1 LRFLSLARLALLTAA
16 VATFVFPGSASAA
29 HIQCG
34 DTITH
39 DTTLDSNLS
48 CSGVGLTI
56 GAAVTVDFAGHVL
69 HGAGGGVGV
78 MLGYPAPSDFSGAE
92 VRNGT
97 IRNFA
102 YGVAADGP
110 QGTLV
115 HRMLLEGN
123 AAAGFHCNYA
133 PECTVHSSVVRGN
146 GTGVRFEAVDAGCR
160 SGSHVRGNSIY
171 GNAVG
176 VWMAGCNGTV
186 NDNRILRN
194 SSRGVVIE
202 DHGRVEVSRNVISG
216 NGAEG
221 VHAIYLAT
229 VGVSHNRIV
238 TNGGDGVHLDGGIGP
253 YAPGGTVRHNR
264 IAGNGGDGVHTTGV
278 WDSDT
283 TIERNRAERNGD
295 DGIDVDIGEYGGPI
309 TVRANRAFFNGD
321 LGIEADPGTIDGGG
335 NRASHNGNPAQ
346 CVGVR
351 CR

>member
-1 LRFLSLARLALLTAA
+1 LSFLSLARLALLTAA

-29 HIQCG
+29 HVQCG
-34 DTITH
+34 DTITQ
-39 DTTLDSNLS
+39 DTVLDSDLS
-48 CSGVGLTI
+48 CSGDGLTI
-56 GAAVTVDFAGHVL
+56 GAGVTVDFAGHVL
-69 HGAGGGVGV
+69 QGAGGGEGV
-78 MLGYPAPSDFSGAE
+78 MLGYPAPSDFNGAE
-92 VRNGT
+92 VRNGA
-97 IRNFA
+97 IRNFE

-110 QGTLV
+110 HGTLV
-115 HRMLLEGN
+115 QRMLLESN
-123 AAAGFHCNYA
+123 AAAGIHCNYA
-133 PECTVHSSVVRGN
+133 PECTIRSSVVRGN

-160 SGSHVRGNSIY
+160 SGSSVLENWIY
-171 GNAVG
+171 GNATG

-186 NDNRILRN
+186 GYNRIQRN
-194 SSRGVVIE
+194 SGRGVVIE
-202 DHGRVEVSRNVISG
+202 DHGRVGVSRNVISG

-229 VGVSHNRIV
+229 VGLSHNRIAG
-238 TNGGDGVHLDGGIGP
+238 NGGDGVHLDGGIGP
-253 YAPGGTVRHNR
+253 YAPGGAVRDNR
-264 IAGNGGDGVHTTGV
+264 IAHNGGDGVHTTGV

-295 DGIDVDIGEYGGPI
+295 DGIDVDVGEYGGPI

-346 CVGVR
+346 CVGVS